1 MCTYR
6 LFLQDLKTMAVG
18 PAVSVSVIGLI
29 IDPSIPA
36 GAGHAARN
44 NAFGEGGRTRR
55 VRLKWWSV
63 VAALVSRRTTH
74 AMSTVSSARTHT
86 RTHTQPAELNYFLG
100 RLLTYIYCSS
110 FRVDKLCLF

>member
-36 GAGHAARN
+36 GAGHAAR
-44 NAFGEGGRTRR
+44 R

-86 RTHTQPAELNYFLG
+86 QPAELNCFLG